1 VLAAFGE
8 LQMEPAIAKNTVIKI
23 PNIYFDYDKATLRP
37 ESFKVLAQIID
48 FLNDNPSIRVEMSA
62 HTDARGS
69 DPYNLK
75 LSQKRAESTVKYLIE
90 HGIDAKRLVPKGYGE
105 TKILNQCK
113 NGVKCSEEDHEFNRR
128 VEMKVL

>member
-1 VLAAFGE
+1 
-8 LQMEPAIAKNTVIKI
+8 
-23 PNIYFDYDKATLRP
+23 
-37 ESFKVLAQIID
+37 
-48 FLNDNPSIRVEMSA
+48 
-62 HTDARGS
+62 
-69 DPYNLK
+69 LK